1 VRVHPFA
8 GLGQAPDGGERKA
21 CNDGHES
28 VICEACGGGV
38 RNLQHRLRLLE
49 LDASIR
55 VESYNSV
62 AELRVFFHAG
72 VDFGDHCFGCGGFSP
87 ELLHC
92 IVKALH
98 FFRVTIPE
106 FFLQITVELLCCTVK
121 DLFPGSGAVGHDDVC
136 VLPDGNDAVVAC
148 CFI

>member
-1 VRVHPFA
+1 
-8 GLGQAPDGGERKA
+8 
-21 CNDGHES
+21 
-28 VICEACGGGV
+28 
-38 RNLQHRLRLLE
+38 
-49 LDASIR
+49 

-72 VDFGDHCFGCGGFSP
+72 VDFGDHCFGRGGFSP

-106 FFLQITVELLCCTVK
+106 FFLQITVELLCCAVK
-121 DLFPGSGAVGHDDVC
+121 DFLPGCCTVGHDDVC
-136 VLPDGNDAVVAC
+136 VLLDGNVLYDINTSCAHKTL
-148 CFI
+148 FISLFTTLTTLRKKLRSVLRDCRRLVSP